1 MYRINADKS
10 RWFMLHVLPHEPA
23 LRKWLAGRA
32 SIGLAVDDI
41 IQETYAIL
49 AARESVADIRHPRA
63 YLFQVARSVIVHH
76 VRRSRVVSIQAAD
89 DLDSF
94 GVADEGATPEQRAI
108 DRDELRQLA
117 QAIAA
122 MPVQTR
128 EAFTLRRVHGLP
140 QREIAAR
147 MRLSENTVEKHIAR
161 GLKFLIDWYGRG
173 GSTGAQVSNNKN
185 REVGGR
191 HGPARNSRQH

>member
-1 MYRINADKS
+1 MYKIDAEKT
-10 RWFMLHVLPHEPA
+10 RWFMTHILPHEDA
-23 LRKWLAGRA
+23 LRGWLTRGP
-32 SIGLAVDDI
+32 SVGLAVDDV
-41 IQETYAIL
+41 IQEAYAIL
-49 AARESVADIRHPRA
+49 AALEGVADIRHPRA
-63 YLFQVARSVIVHH
+63 YLFQVARSVIAHH
-76 VRRSRVVSIQAAD
+76 VRRSRVVSIQAVE

-94 GVADEGATPEQRAI
+94 GVADEGATPEQRTI

-117 QAIAA
+117 QAIAT
-122 MPVQTR
+122 MPAQTR

-140 QREIAAR
+140 QREIASR

-173 GSTGAQVSNNKN
+173 GRTGAQASNDKN

-191 HGPARNSRQH
+191 HGPARNSRRH